1 MLSNIQQN
9 IIVRAIKIR
18 LEKGEDL
25 GIILDSY
32 VKLTEKDKENL
43 KDKITNIN

>member
-25 GIILDSY
+25 EMILDSY
-32 VKLTEKDKENL
+32 VKLTEEDKENL